1 MYSDTCASTT
11 HSTFKIIDFTSITG
25 KFSFESLVVTFLNK
39 QTKKML
45 KYLPIGCQP
54 FSGVEEKGFWYY
66 VLEILRTKVHSR
78 KHVTKDLYFTLSYQ
92 KFYQHF
98 QSTFKNANAVIIFI
112 IANVFFWKK
121 LKK

>member
-1 MYSDTCASTT
+1 MGRKANKKKTPLTIDILIINHLLSKYSDEYKECEKVRKFQRKMYSDTCASTT

-54 FSGVEEKGFWYY
+54 FSGVEEKGF
-66 VLEILRTKVHSR
+66 
-78 KHVTKDLYFTLSYQ
+78 
-92 KFYQHF
+92 
-98 QSTFKNANAVIIFI
+98 
-112 IANVFFWKK
+112 
-121 LKK
+121 